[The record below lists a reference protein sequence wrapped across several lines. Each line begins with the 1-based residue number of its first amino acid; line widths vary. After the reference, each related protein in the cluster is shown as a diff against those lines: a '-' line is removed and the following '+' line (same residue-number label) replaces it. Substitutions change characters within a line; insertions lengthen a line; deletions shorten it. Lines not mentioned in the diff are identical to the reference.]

1 MTGTGTRAAG
11 VVAVTGVTVA
21 AAGTAGTEVAEAAVT
36 EAMGAAAGGGIA
48 KATMAVVAEAVV
60 SGNAAAAVPTTVA
73 APLCSQARSQRVQR
87 YTQTQ
92 DWTARGEWETAAAM
106 KGRTQI

>member
-1 MTGTGTRAAG
+1 MTGTGARAAE
-11 VVAVTGVTVA
+11 VVAVTEVTVA
-21 AAGTAGTEVAEAAVT
+21 AAGTAGAEVVEAAVT

-48 KATMAVVAEAVV
+48 IATMAVAAEAAA
-60 SGNAAAAVPTTVA
+60 SDNAAVAVPTTVA

-92 DWTARGEWETAAAM
+92 DWTARGEWGAAAAM